1 MLDKKKI
8 LYQVTR
14 NKNFVVKVSEPFN
27 SLSVDFLNDFSN
39 NLKKFN
45 KIRFYPDLIYLMF
58 WCGRKKITKLAE
70 EFQNDKLRLGRG
82 LIFHICPSNVPTNF
96 AYSFFFGL
104 LSGNSNIIKVPSA
117 DSKEKKIILE
127 IFNSVLNK
135 SKYKNFKNSN
145 AFIQYDNKTETT
157 KTISSICDGR
167 VIWGGDKTIN
177 EIRKTWIPE
186 RAVEITFA
194 DRYSLSI
201 INLDQL
207 KKEKPQEIY
216 RLAKK
221 FYFDGYSMNQAACNS
236 PHFIFW
242 SGKKNEKLQ
251 NYFWD
256 QLIKIV
262 KQKFLFDDIHIVD
275 KYTNLIENIINE
287 KNFNKIKMFKNYLYV
302 IDADRIKQLEKVRGT
317 NGTFFQKNIPDISA
331 LKKFITKKCQTV
343 TYFGFNKEKLKLFL
357 LNNNLSGVDR
367 MVPIGNALD
376 INIVWDGFEV
386 TKNLSRVVS
395 LE

>member
-145 AFIQYDNKTETT
+145 AFIQYDNKTEST

-201 INLDQL
+201 INLDL
-207 KKEKPQEIY
+207 PFPFIIGI
-216 RLAKK
+216 
-221 FYFDGYSMNQAACNS
+221 FNS
-236 PHFIFW
+236 
-242 SGKKNEKLQ
+242 
-251 NYFWD
+251 
-256 QLIKIV
+256 
-262 KQKFLFDDIHIVD
+262 
-275 KYTNLIENIINE
+275 
-287 KNFNKIKMFKNYLYV
+287 
-302 IDADRIKQLEKVRGT
+302 
-317 NGTFFQKNIPDISA
+317 
-331 LKKFITKKCQTV
+331 
-343 TYFGFNKEKLKLFL
+343 
-357 LNNNLSGVDR
+357 
-367 MVPIGNALD
+367 
-376 INIVWDGFEV
+376 
-386 TKNLSRVVS
+386 
-395 LE
+395 